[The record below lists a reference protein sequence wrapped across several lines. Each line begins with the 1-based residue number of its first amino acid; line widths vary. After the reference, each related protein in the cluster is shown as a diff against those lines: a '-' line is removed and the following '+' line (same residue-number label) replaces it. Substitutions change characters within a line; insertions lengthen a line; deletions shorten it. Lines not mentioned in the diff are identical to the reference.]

1 MSETITSQSQ
11 IPDAP
16 YYVLANDSFLSN
28 WGTAAGKTNTVIL
41 PCKSYDEAEIVA
53 ANAKARSEMR
63 RVRIAYLKPK
73 LSSHIIYSLTFGGVW
88 LDLGCELEEQAEF
101 ADFHRLFHEVYA
113 EEIVQDDA

>member
-73 LSSHIIYSLTFGGVW
+73 LSSHIIYSLMDRETAGRWYTPGGFKGLAGAFG
-88 LDLGCELEEQAEF
+88 
-101 ADFHRLFHEVYA
+101 RR
-113 EEIVQDDA
+113 